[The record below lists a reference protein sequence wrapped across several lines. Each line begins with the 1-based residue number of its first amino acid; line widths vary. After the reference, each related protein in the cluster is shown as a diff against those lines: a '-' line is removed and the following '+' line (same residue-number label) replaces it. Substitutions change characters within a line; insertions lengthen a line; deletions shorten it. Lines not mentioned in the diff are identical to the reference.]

1 MFCGNCGSS
10 LQDGAKFCG
19 SCGAKVEPAAPANEA
34 QPEAKPGVSDQ
45 PQATADNTTQSMPV
59 KEVQSSSHT
68 SYTPPAQ
75 PASGYVAP
83 QPDQGYSGQQ
93 HTYQPAAS
101 QPYGPFVDNSPL
113 SVGQYIVM
121 FILMAIPLVNLIMLF
136 VWGFSSSE
144 NTNRKN
150 FARASLILM
159 AIAIGLWIIV
169 AIFIVGVVG
178 SMVGSYY

>member
-1 MFCGNCGSS
+1 MEIVAAACKMEQSFAAVVERRC
-10 LQDGAKFCG
+10 LQR
-19 SCGAKVEPAAPANEA
+19 ANERS
-34 QPEAKPGVSDQ
+34 PKLLGLDQ
-45 PQATADNTTQSMPV
+45 PQATADNTTQSMPA
-59 KEVQSSSHT
+59 KEAQSSSHT

-75 PASGYVAP
+75 PTSGYVAP

-169 AIFIVGVVG
+169 AIFIVGVAG